1 MGDSVGARVPV
12 RLGDF
17 VAAHAQQD
25 TGGTWQLESKKML
38 EIHLDNST
46 VFTKMGAMIGY
57 YGRLGFECAGAGS
70 AGKFLKTMATGEKA
84 ATTKVTGSGILYS
97 ADQGKEITILHL
109 DNESIFV
116 NGSDCLAYSD
126 SLAWDIVLTGGAS
139 MMAGGLFSLKLSGTG
154 YVAITTHGRPLVLG
168 VAPNYPLFTD
178 PNATVAW
185 SEGMQTSVKT
195 DVNLKTFIGRA
206 SGETLQMRFDG
217 QGFVVVQP
225 YEEVVAASGGGS

>member
-1 MGDSVGARVPV
+1 MADSVGAGVAV
-12 RLGDF
+12 RLGEF
-17 VAAHAQQD
+17 VAAHSQQD

-38 EIHLDNST
+38 EIKLDNST
-46 VFTKMGAMIGY
+46 VFTKMGAMVGY
-57 YGRLGFECAGAGS
+57 YGALSFERAGAGS

-84 ATTKVTGSGILYS
+84 ATTKVTGSGILYC
-97 ADQGKEITILHL
+97 ADQGKEITILYL

-126 SLAWDIVLTGGAS
+126 SLAWDIVFTGGAS

-154 YVAITTHGRPLVLG
+154 YVAITTHGKPLVLG
-168 VAPNYPLFTD
+168 VAPGYPLFTD

-185 SEGMQTSVKT
+185 SDGLQTSVKT

-206 SGETLQMRFDG
+206 SGETFQMRFDG
-217 QGFVVVQP
+217 TGFVVLQP
-225 YEEVVAASGGGS
+225 YEEIVVASGGGS